1 MLIRVFV
8 LVSKSDFLS
17 VVGYEHLVLIVN
29 EESEQYMSPSS
40 GEGKK

>member
-1 MLIRVFV
+1 MMLKSVFV

-29 EESEQYMSPSS
+29 E
-40 GEGKK
+40 

>member
-8 LVSKSDFLS
+8 LVSKS

-29 EESEQYMSPSS
+29 E
-40 GEGKK
+40 